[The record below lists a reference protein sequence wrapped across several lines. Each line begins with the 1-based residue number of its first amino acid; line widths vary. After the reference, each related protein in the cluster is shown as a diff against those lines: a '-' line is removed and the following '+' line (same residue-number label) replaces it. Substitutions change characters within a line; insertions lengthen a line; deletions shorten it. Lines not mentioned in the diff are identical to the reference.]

1 MEKKK
6 RKHPCEG
13 CVWRSHTSQDK
24 VLCLFPRCV
33 REEYERMWHGNG
45 EKKHEESKD
54 H

>member
-13 CVWRSHTSQDK
+13 CVWRSHTSLDK

-33 REEYERMWHGNG
+33 REEYARMWPGHG